1 VSRLARRWRRLRA
14 DDEGQVLLLTLV
26 YTLVAFSLIIVVVD
40 VTAVHLARTQLLDAA
55 DGAALDAADGI
66 DVPATYGAADAP
78 DAASLDGQHLV
89 LTDATVRQQAEAYLA
104 TYQPP
109 SRLDAVAVA
118 TGTGSR
124 DGLSATV
131 ALTGRVRLPIAGA
144 VVAGWSDGIVVTVT
158 STARAPVRSAGVLG
172 YPVSAQAR
180 SATTVLPSASRA
192 QWAQQ

>member
-1 VSRLARRWRRLRA
+1 
-14 DDEGQVLLLTLV
+14 VLLLTLL
-26 YTLVAFSLIIVVVD
+26 YTLIAFSLINVVVD

-66 DVPATYGAADAP
+66 DVPATYGEADSP
-78 DAASLDGQHLV
+78 DAASPDGQHLV
-89 LTDATVRQQAEAYLA
+89 LTDATVRQQAEAYLV

-118 TGTGSR
+118 AGTGSS

-131 ALTGRVRLPIAGA
+131 VLTGRVRLPIAGA

-158 STARAPVRSAGVLG
+158 STAKAPVRSVGVMG
-172 YPVSAQAR
+172 STISAQAR